1 MSNKIKEKEKLEK
14 DFLELYNQGK
24 KDSEIAVILN
34 KGATTIGVL
43 RNKLNLPPNGRIIVE
58 DEVFLELFYEGLTL
72 AEVCRRTGMSA
83 AAATRRCKKLELDY
97 KNSKNVKV
105 NYNKIDEDYFIQL
118 YNERNTDVEIAKILN
133 CSESKINAFRSKL
146 NLPVVDR
153 KHFTDEEFIKVYN
166 DDYTDREISKI
177 LNTSEGY
184 IISRRNKLQL
194 PPNKKVVEIT
204 PLSSG
209 EFQVILGTVL
219 GDSYLG
225 KPHLNGNVFGS
236 CAHCLEQEEL
246 IFTKYNYLKNISKEP
261 YLQKMHDD
269 RFKIPDYNRW
279 FWYIYTNPALTEIY
293 PLFYNNK
300 IKYINKELL
309 LKIEPLGLAIW
320 FMDDGSNGT
329 YGYKL
334 CTNGFSLEDL
344 KIIKEVFL
352 EKFQIE
358 INFHKD
364 NSIYIPAKYKNK
376 FKNLISPFIIP
387 SMLYK
392 II

>member
-1 MSNKIKEKEKLEK
+1 
-14 DFLELYNQGK
+14 
-24 KDSEIAVILN
+24 
-34 KGATTIGVL
+34 
-43 RNKLNLPPNGRIIVE
+43 
-58 DEVFLELFYEGLTL
+58 
-72 AEVCRRTGMSA
+72 
-83 AAATRRCKKLELDY
+83 
-97 KNSKNVKV
+97 
-105 NYNKIDEDYFIQL
+105 
-118 YNERNTDVEIAKILN
+118 
-133 CSESKINAFRSKL
+133 
-146 NLPVVDR
+146 
-153 KHFTDEEFIKVYN
+153 
-166 DDYTDREISKI
+166 
-177 LNTSEGY
+177 
-184 IISRRNKLQL
+184 
-194 PPNKKVVEIT
+194 
-204 PLSSG
+204 
-209 EFQVILGTVL
+209 
-219 GDSYLG
+219 
-225 KPHLNGNVFGS
+225 
-236 CAHCLEQEEL
+236 
-246 IFTKYNYLKNISKEP
+246 
-261 YLQKMHDD
+261 MHDD

-320 FMDDGSNGT
+320 FMDDGSNCT
-329 YGYKL
+329 SGYKL